1 MTHKI
6 LCSGILTSLKN
17 RILVIPLPTI
27 INWIQKRSQQ
37 GTRRQCDLPAS
48 AALQLRTFRPLILAI
63 RKSYGEHSP

>member
-6 LCSGILTSLKN
+6 LFFGILTSLKN

-27 INWIQKRSQQ
+27 IYWIQKRLQQ
-37 GTRRQCDLPAS
+37 GTRQQCVPAE

-63 RKSYGEHSP
+63 RKSYGQHSP